1 MRERKTMDGNTAA
14 AHVAYAFS
22 EVSAIYP
29 ITPSSPMAESMDEWA
44 AAGRKNLFGEKV
56 NIIEME
62 SEGGAAGAVHG
73 SITAGAYTTTFTA
86 SQGLL
91 LMIPNMYK
99 LAGEQTP
106 TVFHVAARA
115 LATHA
120 LSIFGDHSDVMGCR
134 QTGFAMLCSNSVQQV
149 MDLAAVAHLS
159 TIAGKL
165 PMMHFFDGF
174 RTSHEYQK
182 IEVWDYED
190 LREMV
195 DWDAVRRFR
204 EHALNPE
211 HPHLLGSAEQPETFF
226 QHREACNPAYISTV
240 DTVVKYMDL
249 VNAKIGTDYKPFNY
263 YGAPDA
269 TEILIA
275 MGSVCEAAE
284 EVVDYLNAAGHKT
297 GIVEVHLYRP
307 FSVEYLTKVLPETV
321 QKIAVLDRT
330 KEPGGIGEPLFLDVC
345 SALRDTKW
353 KDCLI
358 VGGRYGLGSK
368 DVQPGDI
375 QAAFE
380 NLWSD
385 APKKEFTLSINDD
398 VTHLSLP
405 VTSNPDVAP
414 KDTKACKFWG
424 LGADGTV
431 GANKNSVKIIGDH
444 TDKYVQ
450 AYFQY
455 DSKKS
460 GGVTISHLRFGDSP
474 IKSTY
479 YVKQADFVACH
490 NSAYLTKYDMVQ
502 DVKPGG
508 SFLLNCTWNDEELEE
523 HLPAAV
529 KRYIAENG
537 IRFYTCNAVD
547 IAKKVGLGARRTN
560 SVLQA
565 AYFQIA
571 QIIDIDKA
579 IGYMKDAIVKTYSK
593 KGQNIVDMNCAAVDG
608 GVESVHEVTVPE
620 SWKGVPADPAP
631 TPLVGRD
638 KLHTDYLNN
647 ILVPTN
653 TLAGDN
659 CPVSAFLDT
668 ADGLLPSGTAMYE
681 KRGIA
686 ADLPHWCS
694 GNCMQCNMCAYVCP
708 HGVIRPFVLTAEE
721 AKDYP
726 DAQPMKGTKDLYFV
740 LGFSA
745 KDCTGCGS
753 CADVCPARKKALEM
767 QAMDTKF
774 MEAAQARYDKLF
786 ATVHNEDRKIP
797 FDASTVK
804 GSQFVQPLMEFSG
817 ACPGCGESPYA
828 KLVTQLFG
836 DRMLVANATGCSMIW
851 GCSAPSTPYTVNK
864 DGRGPAWANSLFE
877 DNAEFGYGMATAV
890 NARRKEL
897 GTAVEALRD
906 AFADSKN
913 AASGAAAGI
922 GTAASN
928 WLMFKDDGKA
938 SRIVGEELLK
948 KCEALLG
955 GADDA
960 AGDAGTGASDAGA
973 SVDAGV
979 SAEVRKHAQYI
990 VANADLLTK
999 PSVWI
1004 FGGDGWAYDIGYG
1017 GLDHVLASGENVN
1030 VLVFDT
1036 EVYSNTGGQSSK
1048 ATPVGAVAKFAA
1060 AGKKVKK
1067 KDLAQIAMAYG
1078 YIYVAQIAM
1087 GANPAQTLKALREAE
1102 AYDGPSLIIAYAPC
1116 INHGVKA
1123 GMNRSMREMRSAVR
1137 AGYWN
1142 LLRYDP
1148 RLAEKGENP
1157 LLLDS
1162 SQPTDSYRDFLMGEV
1177 RYNSLKLRFPEVAEE
1192 LFTKGEK
1199 SAMER
1204 YESLHM
1210 RALDGNAGQT
1220 AEVGGAVKGGDAK

>member
-1 MRERKTMDGNTAA
+1 MRKLKTMDGNTAA

-29 ITPSSPMAESMDEWA
+29 ITPSSPMAENMDEWGA
-44 AAGRKNLFGEKV
+44 SGRKNIFGEQVK
-56 NIIEME
+56 IIEME

-73 SITAGAYTTTFTA
+73 SIAAGAYTTTFTA

-120 LSIFGDHSDVMGCR
+120 LSIFGDHSDVMSCR
-134 QTGFAMLCSNSVQQV
+134 QTGFVMLCSNNVQQV
-149 MDLAAVAHLS
+149 MDLSAVAHLS

-182 IEVWDYED
+182 IEGWDYEE
-190 LREMV
+190 LASMV
-195 DWDAVRRFR
+195 DWDAVKAFR
-204 EHALNPE
+204 KRALNPN
-211 HPHLLGSAEQPETFF
+211 HPHLIGSAEQPETFF
-226 QHREACNPAYISTV
+226 QHREACNVAYNETTDII
-240 DTVVKYMDL
+240 VKYMDM
-249 VNAKIGTDYKPFNY
+249 VNEKIGTSYKPFNY

-269 TEILIA
+269 TEVLVA
-275 MGSVCEAAE
+275 MGSVCDAAE
-284 EVVDYLNAAGHKT
+284 EVVDYLNARGKKV

-307 FSVEYLTKVLPETV
+307 FSAKHLTAVLPETV
-321 QKIAVLDRT
+321 QKLAVLDRT
-330 KEPGGIGEPLFLDVC
+330 KEPGGVGEPLFLDVC
-345 SALRDTKW
+345 SALRGTKW
-353 KDCLI
+353 EHCYI
-358 VGGRYGLGSK
+358 AGGRYGLGSK

-385 APKKEFTLSINDD
+385 TPKREFTLSITDD
-398 VTHLSLP
+398 VTYLSLP

-414 KDTKACKFWG
+414 EGTKACKFWG

-460 GGVTISHLRFGDSP
+460 GGVTISHLRFGDKP
-474 IKSTY
+474 IKSSY

-490 NSAYLTKYDMVQ
+490 NSAYLTKYEMVQ

-508 SFLLNCTWNDEELEE
+508 SFLLNCVWSDEELEE
-523 HLPAAV
+523 HLPATV
-529 KRYIAENG
+529 KRYIANND
-537 IRFYTCNAVD
+537 IHFYTCDAVD
-547 IAKKVGLGARRTN
+547 LAKKVGLGARRTN

-565 AYFQIA
+565 AYFKIA
-571 QIIDIDKA
+571 KIIDINEA
-579 IGYMKDAIVKTYSK
+579 VSYMKDAIVKTYSK

-608 GVESVHEVTVPE
+608 GVESVHEVQVPE
-620 SWKGVPADPAP
+620 HWRNVPDDPAP
-631 TPLVGRD
+631 AKLVGRD
-638 KLHTDYLNN
+638 AFHTNYLND

-653 TLAGDN
+653 TLTGDN
-659 CPVSAFLDT
+659 CPVSVFVET
-668 ADGLLPSGTAMYE
+668 ANGVLPSGTAAYE

-694 GNCMQCNMCAYVCP
+694 GNCMQCNMCSLVCP
-708 HGVIRPFVLTAEE
+708 HGAIRPFVLTAEE
-721 AKDYP
+721 AKAYP
-726 DAQPMKGTKDLYFV
+726 DAQPMKGMKDMYFV

-753 CADVCPARKKALEM
+753 CAHVCPARKKALEM
-767 QAMDTKF
+767 AATDTDF
-774 MEAAQARYDKLF
+774 MEQQQEKYDRLF
-786 ATVHNEDRKIP
+786 ATVHNEDRKVP
-797 FDASTVK
+797 FGKDTIK
-804 GSQFVQPLMEFSG
+804 GSQFVQPLLEFSG

-836 DRMLVANATGCSMIW
+836 DRMFVANATGCSMIW
-851 GCSAPSTPYTVNK
+851 GCSTPSTPYIVNK
-864 DGRGPAWANSLFE
+864 EGKGPAWANSLFE

-890 NARRKEL
+890 KARRKEL
-897 GTAVEALRD
+897 RSAVERLKD
-906 AFADSKN
+906 TV
-913 AASGAAAGI
+913 
-922 GTAASN
+922 GTAAEN
-928 WLMFKDDGKA
+928 WINFMEDATA
-938 SRIVGEELLK
+938 SKITGDMLLEKCKELASLNPDN
-948 KCEALLG
+948 A
-955 GADDA
+955 DA
-960 AGDAGTGASDAGA
+960 AY
-973 SVDAGV
+973 VV
-979 SAEVRKHAQYI
+979 E
-990 VANADLLTK
+990 NADLLTK
-999 PSVWI
+999 PSMWI

-1048 ATPVGAVAKFAA
+1048 ATPIGAVAKFAA
-1060 AGKKVKK
+1060 SGKKVKK

-1078 YIYVAQIAM
+1078 YVYVAQIAM
-1087 GANPAQTLKALREAE
+1087 GANPAQTLQALKEAE
-1102 AYDGPSLIIAYAPC
+1102 SYDGPSLVIAYAPC

-1123 GMNRSMREMRSAVR
+1123 GMNKAMQEMRNAVR
-1137 AGYWN
+1137 SGYWN
-1142 LLRYDP
+1142 LLRYNPD
-1148 RLAEKGENP
+1148 LAEKGLNP
-1157 LLLDS
+1157 LSVDS
-1162 SQPTDSYRDFLMGEV
+1162 GKPTENYRDCLMGEV
-1177 RYNSLKLRFPEVAEE
+1177 RYNSLKLKFPEEAENLFIKAEE
-1192 LFTKGEK
+1192 TAK
-1199 SAMER
+1199 ER
-1204 YESLHM
+1204 YDSLVAQA
-1210 RALDGNAGQT
+1210 RQ
-1220 AEVGGAVKGGDAK
+1220 